1 MAIGTVVAGTAVS
14 QDRQF
19 ERSGLQ
25 QGFTER
31 DGLLARP
38 FRTKFK
44 QLL

>member
-1 MAIGTVVAGTAVS
+1 MAIDTVVAGAAAS

-19 ERSGLQ
+19 ARSGLQ
-25 QGFTER
+25 QGFAER
-31 DGLLARP
+31 DGRPAKP